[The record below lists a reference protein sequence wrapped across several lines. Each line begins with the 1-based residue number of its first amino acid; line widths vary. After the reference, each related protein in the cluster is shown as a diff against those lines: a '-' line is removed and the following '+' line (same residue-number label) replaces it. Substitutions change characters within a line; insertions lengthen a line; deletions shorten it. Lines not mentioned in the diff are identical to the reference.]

1 MQVFREALDLSCTAL
16 PRHAL
21 PVGVQ
26 CSAPRHDAGLRRFT
40 LHRKALE
47 HRVWPSG
54 ARVAESSIFHGVRVA
69 HNRVPGTSPLRERAT
84 LVGVLAKVLP
94 TFANTTNT
102 KIGRVLVVVL
112 AVLAAANTANTA
124 NTRANTANTRE
135 PVVLVHGRPACAT
148 PGRDAE
154 CVPRQPPPAAPM
166 PTRHRPGADPR
177 PAVVYSA
184 AGGASALTCCVSCST
199 GPIAHQ
205 RPIAARARCAVARP
219 LPEPVPCEALARGPL
234 SARLQH
240 IERGGARTAQVR
252 RQRGQGQRARARCTT
267 VVPYAWYGSRA
278 RQATVRAKAAQLTP
292 AADVTT
298 RHMPVMKVGPAWRSG
313 TQTLKGRE
321 CMVRAAGRGAR
332 FEKCV

>member
-1 MQVFREALDLSCTAL
+1 VTQSLTMVS
-16 PRHAL
+16 HA
-21 PVGVQ
+21 
-26 CSAPRHDAGLRRFT
+26 
-40 LHRKALE
+40 
-47 HRVWPSG
+47 
-54 ARVAESSIFHGVRVA
+54 
-69 HNRVPGTSPLRERAT
+69 

-219 LPEPVPCEALARGPL
+219 LPEPVP
-234 SARLQH
+234 
-240 IERGGARTAQVR
+240 
-252 RQRGQGQRARARCTT
+252 
-267 VVPYAWYGSRA
+267 
-278 RQATVRAKAAQLTP
+278 P

-298 RHMPVMKVGPAWRSG
+298 RHMPVMKVGPACSSVM
-313 TQTLKGRE
+313 TP
-321 CMVRAAGRGAR
+321 AID
-332 FEKCV
+332 